1 MKRMHAALLVAL
13 VVTLLTACGRIT
25 LTLSPSPT
33 VAATVAPTSTSVA
46 VAPTRTAIPTQVP
59 TRTPNPTQLPAAEPA
74 ATPDAEQDEL
84 LAAADAIG
92 SEMETIR
99 GLDATQPITNG
110 LMSRSEVAGYMQQ
123 ELDREHTPEEW
134 ENDTRARAA
143 FDFIPEDYDLR
154 AELLDLYSA
163 QVAGFYDDEKNTL
176 YVVSDTGLDLIARL
190 TLAHEITH
198 ALQDERFN
206 LNAFLDEDRMSDD
219 EILARRALAEGD
231 ATLAMTAYLMN
242 HVSDITEE
250 DMAALQS
257 EEIRASEQQL
267 AEAPAIIR
275 ETLNFPYTYG
285 ETFVSALYEEGWD
298 AVDAAYA
305 DPPVTT
311 EQVLH
316 PEKYLTRDEPQIM
329 ALPPLTAT
337 LGSGW
342 RLADDG
348 TLGEFQMQ
356 VYLSQQLEREIAD
369 AAGAGWDGDRYAV
382 YVNGDDEVL
391 VVSTAWDSPADQD
404 EFTAAYAKYAQ
415 SKYGQ
420 PGKRS
425 GDAIWWETP
434 TQTVYL
440 RWNGATALIID
451 GPDRATVDKVLSAML
466 SL

>member
-33 VAATVAPTSTSVA
+33 VAATVAPTSTSLA

-59 TRTPNPTQLPAAEPA
+59 TRTPNPTQLPATKPA

-134 ENDTRARAA
+134 ENDTRAMAA

-257 EEIRASEQQL
+257 EEIQASEQQL

-342 RLADDG
+342 RLAEAN
-348 TLGEFQMQ
+348 TRGEFQTSL
-356 VYLSQQLEREIAD
+356 YLAQQLDEET
-369 AAGAGWDGDRYAV
+369 AAAASQGWDGDQYAV
-382 YVNGDDEVL
+382 YVNGGDEVL
-391 VVSTAWDSPADQD
+391 VLVTAWDSRADRE
-404 EFTAAYAKYAQ
+404 EFVSAYADYAQ
-415 SKYGQ
+415 AKYGQ
-420 PGKRS
+420 AGRRD
-425 GDAIWWETP
+425 GDALTWDSPSQAAYLGWNEAT
-434 TQTVYL
+434 TVIVL
-440 RWNGATALIID
+440 
-451 GPDRATVDKVLSAML
+451 GPNRVTVDRVVAATNG
-466 SL
+466 